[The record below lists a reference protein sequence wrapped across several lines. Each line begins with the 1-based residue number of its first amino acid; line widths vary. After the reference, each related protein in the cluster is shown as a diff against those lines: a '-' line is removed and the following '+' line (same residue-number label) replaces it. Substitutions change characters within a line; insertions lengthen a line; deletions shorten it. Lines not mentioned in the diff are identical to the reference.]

1 MSKSS
6 LDWLPK
12 PLRETTQRRKLAA
25 DEPLFHAGDKVS
37 GIIEVISG
45 RLRMVRHTI
54 EGRAVVMHTSGA
66 GDLFADASLFSD
78 VYHCDG
84 VAVVASEVAIFEK
97 DAVLAALRADP
108 DLATQFMAAQAQQVQ
123 RLRTRLEQR
132 NIRSARERLIHYLL
146 LSAEDDGSTILLE
159 GTLKDLA
166 AELGLTHE
174 VLYRTLA
181 QLKKEGAIKRTPTTI
196 LLVPGKVI

>member
-6 LDWLPK
+6 LDWLPN

-25 DEPLFHAGDKVS
+25 DEPLFHTGDKVS

-97 DAVLAALRADP
+97 DAVLASLRADP
-108 DLATQFMAAQAQQVQ
+108 DLATQFMAAQARQVQ

-146 LSAEDDGSTILLE
+146 LTAEDDGSTILLE

-196 LLVPGKVI
+196 LLVPGKAI